1 MPTLTE
7 SPTTID
13 SALSIFLDSS
23 PTSSVHIGETLNKS
37 HDKMIT
43 PFSSSHLAHRSISSI
58 SLLEMLEK
66 NWRQGA
72 TSQPEIDFKIIQA
85 LLTSGLVLY
94 FDAPPHVT
102 QDRPNETVATT
113 RLSPHLRAITW
124 IHHATGMS
132 EQRLA
137 DLVGVSRMTI
147 RNWKAGSPI
156 RRRDYEARLFQ
167 VKDVLER
174 AQRNHPNVDELSSW
188 LVTPSL
194 VDGTTPEE
202 LLKQGNFDKAR
213 ALALLTNSHV
223 SPTPQWARDAA
234 SSPWAH
240 NLEVR
245 EKPEDLSDS
254 PN

>member
-1 MPTLTE
+1 MPTLTD
-7 SPTTID
+7 SPTTVD

-23 PTSSVHIGETLNKS
+23 PTSSVHIGVGLNKS
-37 HDKMIT
+37 HDEMII
-43 PFSSSHLAHRSISSI
+43 PPSNSHLAHRFISSI
-58 SLLEMLEK
+58 RLSEMLEK
-66 NWRQGA
+66 NWLQGA

-94 FDAPPHVT
+94 FDAPPRIT
-102 QDRPNETVATT
+102 QDRPNETMATT
-113 RLSPHLRAITW
+113 QLPPHSRAITW

-137 DLVGVSRMTI
+137 DLIGVSRMTI
-147 RNWKAGSPI
+147 RSWKAGGVVRSHGH
-156 RRRDYEARLFQ
+156 EARIFQ
-167 VKDVLER
+167 IKDVLDR
-174 AQRNHPNVDELSSW
+174 AQRNHPNMDELSSW

-202 LLKQGNFDKAR
+202 LLKQGNYDKAR

-223 SPTPQWARDAA
+223 SPTPHWARDAA

-245 EKPEDLSDS
+245 EKPEDLSES
-254 PN
+254 PT